1 VAHLALSWSTVS
13 AKPTPQADLD
23 RAVAELRTGAQ
34 ELARLGPASRAE
46 LVRTCLASVR
56 PMMAEWS
63 RLGLA
68 AKRLPAD
75 SAEEWLAGPLPTVL
89 QLRLLADSLDRIA
102 VRGRPE
108 FGTGVRQ
115 RDDGRLEV
123 AVFPASNLD
132 RVLARG
138 LSAYV
143 LLQGG
148 VDRDAAL
155 EAQAALYDR
164 SDPDPGVALVLG
176 AGNVS
181 SIPTTDVLTQ
191 VFNEGRVCLLK
202 MNPVNEWFGPLLV
215 RALQPLVNAGFLRVV
230 YGGADVGQYLAAHPG
245 IDWIHVTGSAA
256 THDQLLWG
264 PPGPDHD
271 RRRSGE
277 LPPLIGVPISAELG
291 NITPVAIVPDSYRL
305 EELAFQARSIA
316 TMVTNNA
323 SFNCA
328 SAKMLVTANGW
339 KQRGAFLDLLMRF
352 LADTPTRY
360 AYYPGA
366 QERYRRLTS
375 GREMRSVG
383 DPGTG
388 ELPWSLIPELDPA
401 ATDDPLFH
409 LEPFCSVVSE
419 VSVGS
424 PDPAEFL
431 DSATGFMN
439 DVLWGTLCAGIV
451 IAPRLERDRAVAAAL
466 DRAVTDLRYGNV
478 AINAW
483 PAVNSSIVSL
493 PWGGY
498 DDVTSQVTQSGSGFV
513 RNTLMLGKIDKG
525 VVRAGLTARPTPPW
539 FTDNPK
545 GGRVAPGLVD
555 FQVQPS
561 WRSLPRLIA
570 RMT

>member
-1 VAHLALSWSTVS
+1 
-13 AKPTPQADLD
+13 
-23 RAVAELRTGAQ
+23 
-34 ELARLGPASRAE
+34 
-46 LVRTCLASVR
+46 
-56 PMMAEWS
+56 
-63 RLGLA
+63 
-68 AKRLPAD
+68 
-75 SAEEWLAGPLPTVL
+75 
-89 QLRLLADSLDRIA
+89 
-102 VRGRPE
+102 
-108 FGTGVRQ
+108 
-115 RDDGRLEV
+115 
-123 AVFPASNLD
+123 
-132 RVLARG
+132 
-138 LSAYV
+138 
-143 LLQGG
+143 
-148 VDRDAAL
+148 
-155 EAQAALYDR
+155 
-164 SDPDPGVALVLG
+164 
-176 AGNVS
+176 
-181 SIPTTDVLTQ
+181 

-215 RALQPLVNAGFLRVV
+215 RALQPLVDAGFLRVV

-245 IDWIHVTGSAA
+245 IDWIHMTGSAA

-291 NITPVAIVPDSYRL
+291 NITPIAIVPDSYRL

-366 QERYRRLTS
+366 HERYRRLTAE
-375 GREMRSVG
+375 RETRSVG
-383 DPGTG
+383 DAGTG
-388 ELPWSLIPELDPA
+388 ELPWSLIPGLDPA

-431 DSATGFMN
+431 QSATRFMN

-451 IAPRLERDRAVAAAL
+451 IAPRLERDHPVAAAL
-466 DRAVTDLRYGNV
+466 DRAVIDLRYGNV

-498 DDVTSQVTQSGSGFV
+498 ADVASQVTQSGSGFV

-525 VVRAGLTARPTPPW
+525 VVRGGLTVRPTPPW
-539 FTDNPK
+539 FSDNPK

-561 WRSLPRLIA
+561 WRRLPRLIA
-570 RMT
+570 RMG